1 LEQPESFVAS
11 GTLLS
16 IEMMMLCYIYLVCMV
31 PLVFADELKFTQ
43 QETSKD

>member
-16 IEMMMLCYIYLVCMV
+16 IEMMMLCYKYGSTAIYGRRDLVGVDKCGV
-31 PLVFADELKFTQ
+31 
-43 QETSKD
+43 